1 MSKLRQPPQQPDRQL
16 FETILGR
23 PPERVRIDGGGWR
36 ILTLA
41 WIFALGAHLALVL
54 IASRAEPSLETW
66 SARMATLI
74 HLQLSSE
81 AQVFV
86 EPPPPTPEPPPPTP
100 EPPPPTPEPATPV
113 PQPKTVTVPPRE
125 PSPPA
130 SPPVIED
137 APPPVDTQPAPPAAA
152 GEIIDAEVDP
162 AAPVDFTGDTFIS
175 GNAAAFV
182 GGVSASA
189 GTNPVP
195 VYSGEVDPNA
205 EPNLRPGQESL
216 ARSVGLAPGAW
227 RCRWPAQA
235 VAQDVYE
242 QFVVLR
248 VVVRADGS
256 AKDVMVVDDPGH
268 GFAEAA
274 IACAK
279 RTRFLPAQNSAGRAI
294 QKRSPPIR
302 VRFTR

>member
-1 MSKLRQPPQQPDRQL
+1 MSKLPKPVRHADTKL

-23 PPERVRIDGGGWR
+23 APERVRVDGGGWR
-36 ILTLA
+36 TLAVA

-54 IASRAEPSLETW
+54 LASRAEPSLETW

-86 EPPPPTPEPPPPTP
+86 EPPPPTPEPPPS
-100 EPPPPTPEPATPV
+100 TPEPAPPA
-113 PQPKTVTVPPRE
+113 PQPEPKTVTAPPRD

-130 SPPVIED
+130 PPPSAPSPVAEEV
-137 APPPVDTQPAPPAAA
+137 PPPVNTEPAPPAAA
-152 GEIIDAEVDP
+152 GEIIDAEVNP
-162 AAPVDFTGDTFIS
+162 AAPIDFTGDTFIS

-182 GGVSASA
+182 GGVSAAA
-189 GTNPVP
+189 GTNTVP
-195 VYSGEVDPNA
+195 VASGEVDPNA
-205 EPNLRPGQESL
+205 EPNLRPGRASL
-216 ARSVGLAPGAW
+216 ARAVGLAPGAW

-256 AKDVMVVDDPGH
+256 AKDVRVVDDPGH

-274 IACAK
+274 VACAK